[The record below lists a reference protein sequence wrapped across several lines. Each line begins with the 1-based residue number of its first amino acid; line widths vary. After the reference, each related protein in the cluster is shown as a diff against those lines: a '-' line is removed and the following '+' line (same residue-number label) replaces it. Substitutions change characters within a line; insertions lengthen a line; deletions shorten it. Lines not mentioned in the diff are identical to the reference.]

1 MIEHKKGITEIIEK
15 RLSLGYN
22 YLDIL
27 RTIYGADPREVWE
40 IFKTFNYKKTKNNF
54 KFSNLYPSLPEPHPA
69 YSQWRILPNSKK
81 IILSKL
87 FKKNYK
93 KICFLGCP
101 VLGTDF
107 SNLVKREVF
116 LLDID
121 RAVLKQS
128 GKYSNAF
135 FYNINEEVPE
145 NLKNSFECVVCDPP
159 WYHEDIKLFIKRS
172 AELLK
177 LGGTIYISLPSL
189 LTKPS
194 IPNERLDLQKW
205 LTNSGLIIAEMSP
218 IVEYEVPPF
227 EYMAYRD
234 IPLFTGECWR
244 RGDLLKLKKSSDVK
258 IKLNKIN
265 FTSWLEYSFGKKR
278 IFLREKKKKLEYEKP
293 QLVSLIKDDILT
305 SVSRRNSLIADIDF
319 WTSRNEIL
327 KIKSGYDV
335 IKIIL
340 ENICEND
347 KKIIHLLS
355 KEYNLNEEKISLD
368 CLTSIQKIRYFIPRR
383 N

>member
-1 MIEHKKGITEIIEK
+1 M
-15 RLSLGYN
+15 
-22 YLDIL
+22 
-27 RTIYGADPREVWE
+27 
-40 IFKTFNYKKTKNNF
+40 
-54 KFSNLYPSLPEPHPA
+54 
-69 YSQWRILPNSKK
+69 
-81 IILSKL
+81 
-87 FKKNYK
+87 
-93 KICFLGCP
+93 
-101 VLGTDF
+101 
-107 SNLVKREVF
+107 
-116 LLDID
+116 
-121 RAVLKQS
+121 
-128 GKYSNAF
+128 
-135 FYNINEEVPE
+135 
-145 NLKNSFECVVCDPP
+145 
-159 WYHEDIKLFIKRS
+159 
-172 AELLK
+172 
-177 LGGTIYISLPSL
+177 
-189 LTKPS
+189 
-194 IPNERLDLQKW
+194 
-205 LTNSGLIIAEMSP
+205 
-218 IVEYEVPPF
+218 
-227 EYMAYRD
+227 
-234 IPLFTGECWR
+234 
-244 RGDLLKLKKSSDVK
+244 LKLKKSSDVK